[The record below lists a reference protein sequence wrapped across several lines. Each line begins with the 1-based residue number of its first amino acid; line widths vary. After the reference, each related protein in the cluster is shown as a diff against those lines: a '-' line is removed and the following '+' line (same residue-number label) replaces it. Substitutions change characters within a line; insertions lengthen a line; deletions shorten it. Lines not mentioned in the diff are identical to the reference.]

1 MAQVVKVLG
10 DLAKKAGLK
19 APWRVTGPL
28 ASSEW
33 LSQDAMASEYRE
45 KAPMNSTE
53 EGQPQ
58 VPWADNDKIYDIKY
72 FNRDYRHAGAVG
84 GLPVSKTQVVRMEKA
99 VGGPD
104 IPGGDSLDGPVP
116 AVFGK
121 RSHSLN
127 TRSDLAPSGYT
138 GDAETPTA

>member
-1 MAQVVKVLG
+1 LSPQPLSPPTRPLPAPPRCPRARR
-10 DLAKKAGLK
+10 DLSSRS
-19 APWRVTGPL
+19 PGPPHSRL
-28 ASSEW
+28 PTSS
-33 LSQDAMASEYRE
+33 LSRPPLQ
-45 KAPMNSTE
+45 
-53 EGQPQ
+53 
-58 VPWADNDKIYDIKY
+58 IYDIKY

-84 GLPVSKTQVVRMEKA
+84 GLPVSKTQVVRMEKT

-104 IPGGDSLDGPVP
+104 IPGGDNLDGPVP
-116 AVFGK
+116 AVFGN